1 MKFKYFIILIGFITI
16 SGLKAQE
23 INKDE
28 DLRKRTLTF
37 SSGYFNY
44 ASVDKLF
51 ADQIYSGG
59 GPFLGIS
66 IGKQKKFIRQTTF
79 RFASFSRTP
88 KDMVLYENIVDPD
101 SRLAR
106 INHLHLEVDAI
117 YLFPIRKFSSGNL
130 ALSFLINW
138 FTSIDL
144 TMNNSMMPEQLLSSI
159 APGLHVKYSLEKHRF
174 EGHLSTAL
182 ISYTCRANY
191 SNVIQQDYEK
201 LNIPKFIKTNSRV
214 QFPGSLQSLF
224 AVLNYEYAFTERTKG
239 TVYYHFRCLHNSKPR
254 PLSFVTGIYGFGI
267 TFNF

>member
-1 MKFKYFIILIGFITI
+1 MKFKYFTILLSLIIV
-16 SGLKAQE
+16 SGLKAQDISKE
-23 INKDE
+23 E
-28 DLRKRTLTF
+28 DLRKRTLNF
-37 SSGYFNY
+37 STGYFNY

-66 IGKQKKFIRQTTF
+66 IAKQKKFIRQTTF

-88 KDMVLYENIVDPD
+88 KDMVLHENIVDPE

-106 INHLHLEVDAI
+106 INHLHLEADAF
-117 YLFPIRKFSSGNL
+117 YLFPIRKYSTGNIT
-130 ALSFLINW
+130 AIFLINW

-144 TMNNSMMPEQLLSSI
+144 TMNNNMMPEQLLSSV
-159 APGLHVKYSLEKHRF
+159 APGLHVEYDRERHRV
-174 EGHLSTAL
+174 EGRLSTAL
-182 ISYTCRANY
+182 TSYTCRANY

-201 LNIPKFIKTNSRV
+201 LNILKFLQSNSRV

-224 AVLNYEYAFTERTKG
+224 AGLNYEYAFTERTKG
-239 TVYYHFRCLHNSKPR
+239 TVYYHLRYLHNSKPR
-254 PLSFVTGIYGFGI
+254 PLSVVTGIYGFGI

>member
-1 MKFKYFIILIGFITI
+1 MKFKYFIILLGLVII
-16 SGLKAQE
+16 SDLKAQD
-23 INKDE
+23 INKSE
-28 DLRKRTLTF
+28 DLRKRTLNF
-37 SSGYFNY
+37 STGYFNY

-66 IGKQKKFIRQTTF
+66 IGKQKKFLRQTTF

-88 KDMVLYENIVDPD
+88 KDMVLHENIVDPD

-106 INHLHLEVDAI
+106 INHLHLEMDAF
-117 YLFPIRKFSSGNL
+117 YLFPIRKYSTGNITV
-130 ALSFLINW
+130 SFLINW

-144 TMNNSMMPEQLLSSI
+144 AMNNNMMPEQLLSSI
-159 APGLHVKYSLEKHRF
+159 APGLHVEYSREKHRI
-174 EGHLSTAL
+174 EGRLSTAL

-201 LNIPKFIKTNSRV
+201 LNILKFIKTNSRV

-224 AVLNYEYAFTERTKG
+224 AGINYDYAFSERTQG
-239 TVYYHFRCLHNSKPR
+239 TVYYHFRYLHNSNPR
-254 PLSFVTGIYGFGI
+254 PLSVVTGIYGFGI